1 MSVTNKSSIGRDERA
16 ESELQSSIF
25 ETRKIEQTVKSVSIK
40 ASERELEKKNRE
52 VNALPLSTTKT
63 ALLIDRERDITVSI
77 NCCRIIK

>member
-25 ETRKIEQTVKSVSIK
+25 ETREIEQTVKSVSIK
-40 ASERELEKKNRE
+40 ASERELGKKSRSKCTS
-52 VNALPLSTTKT
+52 ALDYEDSI
-63 ALLIDRERDITVSI
+63 ADRSRERDITVSI